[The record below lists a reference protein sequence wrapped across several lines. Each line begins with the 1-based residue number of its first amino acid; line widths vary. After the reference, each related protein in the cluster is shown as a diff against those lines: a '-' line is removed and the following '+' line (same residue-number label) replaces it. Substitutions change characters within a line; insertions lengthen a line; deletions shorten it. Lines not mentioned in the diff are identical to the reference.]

1 MSTKQKIFLFDMD
14 GTLTP
19 VRGMVEP
26 KIIQALCRLSRV
38 CKIGVVTGSD
48 YDYITQQMS
57 AVINSSEIVPGQ
69 LELLPCNGTK
79 RYTADSSRQFNLTS
93 EVNMIDEIGEDEYA
107 LLLRRCITYQLVIMS
122 KYSQLPYRGT
132 FLQHRGSLL
141 NWCPIGR
148 DAGAEERDAWVETDN
163 NNDIREYYAESMEHI
178 CAINDIN
185 VTVALGGSTSLDIY
199 PTGWDKTFAL
209 SYYPDYDVYF
219 AGDKCMKGGNDW
231 HLYEALSSMNRSF
244 MVDSTD
250 DTVAVIQNFMVNSPD
265 DTVAA
270 VQKFLNKK

>member
-19 VRGMVEP
+19 VRGMIKP
-26 KIIQALCRLSRV
+26 KMIQVLCELSHV

-48 YDYITQQMS
+48 YDYIVQQMS
-57 AVINSSEIVPGQ
+57 AVLDSDYIAPGQ

-79 RYTADSSRQFNLTS
+79 RYVADSFGQFDLTS
-93 EVNMIDEIGEDEYA
+93 EVNMIDRIGENNYA
-107 LLLRRCITYQLVIMS
+107 LLLRRCMAYQLVIMS
-122 KYSQLPYRGT
+122 MYKDLPYRGT
-132 FLQHRGSLL
+132 FLQNRGSLL

-148 DAGAEERDAWVETDN
+148 DSDINERNAWMAVDN
-163 NNDIREYYAESMEHI
+163 ANDIREYYATAMEHI
-178 CAINDIN
+178 CAVNDVD
-185 VTVALGGSTSLDIY
+185 VTIALGGSTSLDIY

-209 SYYPDYDVYF
+209 SYYPDHDVYF

-231 HLYEALSSMNRSF
+231 HLYEALSPVDRSF

-250 DTVAVIQNFMVNSPD
+250 DTIAVIQD
-265 DTVAA
+265 
-270 VQKFLNKK
+270 FLSKN